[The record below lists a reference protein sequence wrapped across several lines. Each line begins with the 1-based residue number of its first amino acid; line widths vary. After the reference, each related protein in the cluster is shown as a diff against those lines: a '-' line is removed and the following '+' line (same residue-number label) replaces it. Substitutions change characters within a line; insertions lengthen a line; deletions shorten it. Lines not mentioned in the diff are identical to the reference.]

1 MISCH
6 RSCIFVYSE
15 VKMVIHTVRKGDSI
29 YSIAREY
36 GVPPSRIITDNMLE
50 NPSKLAVGQSL
61 VILFPTQTHTVR
73 GGDTLQSIARMYG
86 LTLNELYR
94 NNPILGGVPTIYPGQ
109 VLNISYPEPS
119 LGEFSTNGVRL
130 RQYRQSNAAQNTAVP
145 DISFRIFNRNPTRR
159 KPHTARRRRRA
170 YITCL

>member
-73 GGDTLQSIARMYG
+73 GGDTLQSIARMHG

-119 LGEFSTNGVRL
+119 LGEFSTNGYAYGNIDRATL
-130 RQYRQSNAAQNTAVP
+130 RR
-145 DISFRIFNRNPTRR
+145 
-159 KPHTARRRRRA
+159 
-170 YITCL
+170 TCLLYTSPSPRD